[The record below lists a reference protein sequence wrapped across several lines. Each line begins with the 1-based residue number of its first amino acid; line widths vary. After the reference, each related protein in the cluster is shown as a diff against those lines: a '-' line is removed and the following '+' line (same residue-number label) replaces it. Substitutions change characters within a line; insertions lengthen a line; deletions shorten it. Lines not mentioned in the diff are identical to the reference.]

1 MKRLSLFVLA
11 ALLLAR
17 PLNAQIAVY
26 DPANT
31 ARNTISA
38 TIKEY
43 LLETQRQ
50 QHTQIQKMARR
61 LSAFADLRRFAVPDT
76 PRWRTHGGDFLYAN
90 DVNDALIF
98 GDPGGAAYLAVSH
111 PVIGARALLG
121 RLSPLALRSMTSRLA
136 TVELAD
142 AVAISAINDT
152 GSLRFNGR
160 KQELPAIDALEA
172 QVIDPSDA
180 QSTTAVLDKISGAV
194 LIGARQRQARSQ
206 LLAALVEQ
214 LLVDSKRDRDADA
227 AAMNLQLVTWRD
239 RRAANE
245 AFVAGTGDALRTW
258 RQP

>member
-1 MKRLSLFVLA
+1 MRRLILFAVFVMVI
-11 ALLLAR
+11 AR
-17 PLNAQIAVY
+17 PLNAQITVY

-31 ARNTISA
+31 ARNAISA
-38 TIKEY
+38 TLKEY
-43 LLETQRQ
+43 LLQTQQ
-50 QHTQIQKMARR
+50 EQHAKLRRMARR
-61 LSAFADLRRFAVPDT
+61 LSVFADLRRFAVPDT

-90 DVNDALIF
+90 GINDALIF
-98 GDPGGAAYLAVSH
+98 GDPTGAAYLEVSH
-111 PVIGARALLG
+111 QVVSARALLG
-121 RLSPLALRSMTSRLA
+121 RLTPAAQRAVASRLA
-136 TVELAD
+136 TIELSD
-142 AVAISAINDT
+142 AVAMAALNDT
-152 GSLRFNGR
+152 GSLRLNGR

-172 QVIDPSDA
+172 QVIDPSDE

-206 LLAALVEQ
+206 LFAAVVEQ

-227 AAMNLQLVTWRD
+227 AAMNMQLVTWRD